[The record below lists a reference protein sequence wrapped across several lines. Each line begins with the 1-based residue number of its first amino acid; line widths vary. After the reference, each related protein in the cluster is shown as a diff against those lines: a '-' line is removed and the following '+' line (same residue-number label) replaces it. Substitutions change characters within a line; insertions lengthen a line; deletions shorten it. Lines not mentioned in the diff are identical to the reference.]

1 MDEDSEG
8 SHSFWRN
15 WEEERKHL
23 RKLISSWILLNCLE
37 LFSTECTLPNEFDLC
52 VHNAL
57 VLPWMT
63 VQSSTKVE
71 YWS

>member
-1 MDEDSEG
+1 MRTLRVVIHFDEIG
-8 SHSFWRN
+8 KK
-15 WEEERKHL
+15 ERKHL
-23 RKLISSWILLNCLE
+23 SKLINSWVLLNRLE